1 MVHLD
6 FECVSHF
13 YVRVWSIFICYV
25 SATTVWFPS
34 HFCCLYFRRYD
45 HRLMCVDTIVLVLSG
60 IYPFSS
66 VNPGCFIRMNWD
78 SPWYLV
84 VLVADGTII
93 YDAYSTLTWWSLAG
107 NCQCQSVL
115 PLFSYFTS
123 WAVKGMG
130 SEPMSLTL
138 QQLFLVRLW
147 VLVLFVDKCVPST
160 LC

>member
-1 MVHLD
+1 MLHLD
-6 FECVSHF
+6 IECVSHF

-45 HRLMCVDTIVLVLSG
+45 HRLICVDTIVLVLSG
-60 IYPFSS
+60 IYPFSA

-93 YDAYSTLTWWSLAG
+93 YDAYSTLTRWSLAG
-107 NCQCQSVL
+107 KLPESVSVASVL
-115 PLFSYFTS
+115 LFDHFSVYGLVIKHKYHKNNTIFI
-123 WAVKGMG
+123 
-130 SEPMSLTL
+130 P
-138 QQLFLVRLW
+138 QLRRI
-147 VLVLFVDKCVPST
+147 K
-160 LC
+160 